1 MSTSNMTSPPAETPD
16 STIHPPLTTP
26 RKTSK
31 RAHITVLKK
40 AVAELVGT
48 FILVFAATAGAILD
62 QKYDGIQTLLGS
74 AACSGVAVMIIVYS
88 IGHISKAH
96 LNPAVTIAYAAL
108 GHFPWAQVPI
118 FLVAEI
124 VGSISASFLVKAAY
138 HPFMFGGVTIPSVS
152 VGQAFLLEFV
162 ATFFLMFVIIPVATD
177 ATAVGN
183 LAGVAIGGVVMLD
196 ILIIGPATG
205 ASMNPARTL
214 GPAIVTGRYTGIWIY
229 MLAPPMGA
237 VSGGAVYALIK
248 LPKED

>member
-1 MSTSNMTSPPAETPD
+1 MIPLHNHHFKLFIKQEISYHIYFTRSFLKSYFKLFLSYIYINKKVEMFFQNNST
-16 STIHPPLTTP
+16 LTNP
-26 RKTSK
+26 NIVHVK
-31 RAHITVLKK
+31 LQ

-177 ATAVGN
+177 ATAVSN
-183 LAGVAIGGVVMLD
+183 V
-196 ILIIGPATG
+196 
-205 ASMNPARTL
+205 
-214 GPAIVTGRYTGIWIY
+214 
-229 MLAPPMGA
+229 
-237 VSGGAVYALIK
+237 
-248 LPKED
+248 E